1 MTKYFKHLAL
11 LKSGYYIRIAYN
23 YRKVELTLNANE
35 LWVSLIST
43 VYIDTTAC
51 MWLGS
56 VDACTSTYICDES
69 DILKYVIIFTQVLC
83 QLNY

>member
-1 MTKYFKHLAL
+1 MKACKVTKYFKHLAL
-11 LKSGYYIRIAYN
+11 LRVAIIFVQHIII
-23 YRKVELTLNANE
+23 KVELTLNANE

-56 VDACTSTYICDES
+56 VDACTSTY
-69 DILKYVIIFTQVLC
+69 V
-83 QLNY
+83 